1 MKTIVIGAG
10 SDLGVHIDGAHLG
23 PLQLMN
29 DMKSFYKSEMI
40 NLIQEEGI
48 VKSRN
53 LSDKRKN
60 NLELEKFNTALYKI
74 TLKKIEEKLFP
85 ITLGGDHSVTI
96 ASVLA
101 DSKANEGKLGLIC
114 IDSHTNFNTFE
125 TTVTGNIFG
134 LATAASVGWKC
145 EELRTYFDGNCIDPR
160 KTVIIGARNIESWQN
175 DNIRYSGVTVYT
187 VDDIKE
193 KGIETVIN
201 EAFQIA
207 MERNKAVH
215 VCYGIDVIDPD
226 IAPGVSSPEVDG
238 INEEEANQILEELL
252 KRVNDISGFDIV
264 EFNPL
269 RDENRKT
276 EQIALNLV
284 ARTIQVVEKQK
295 GKFVPKKN
303 Y

>member
-1 MKTIVIGAG
+1 
-10 SDLGVHIDGAHLG
+10 
-23 PLQLMN
+23 
-29 DMKSFYKSEMI
+29 
-40 NLIQEEGI
+40 
-48 VKSRN
+48 
-53 LSDKRKN
+53 
-60 NLELEKFNTALYKI
+60 
-74 TLKKIEEKLFP
+74 
-85 ITLGGDHSVTI
+85 
-96 ASVLA
+96 
-101 DSKANEGKLGLIC
+101 
-114 IDSHTNFNTFE
+114 
-125 TTVTGNIFG
+125 
-134 LATAASVGWKC
+134 
-145 EELRTYFDGNCIDPR
+145 
-160 KTVIIGARNIESWQN
+160 
-175 DNIRYSGVTVYT
+175 
-187 VDDIKE
+187 
-193 KGIETVIN
+193 
-201 EAFQIA
+201 

-226 IAPGVSSPEVDG
+226 IAPGVSTPEVDG